1 MNSQIIDNLI
11 QFSEGALS
19 IAERAI
25 QERDTAVNKAA
36 ALGNDQVMLQKV
48 ASTRIDETLDAM
60 AAANFV
66 PAQNREKLASMLA
79 THEGALNIVE
89 ALVYQSISPASV
101 GEPVA
106 RTMKVAGASGDSDD
120 TGGELAMFAKLV
132 RDGFN

>member
-19 IAERAI
+19 IAERAV
-25 QERDTAVNKAA
+25 QERDVAVNKTA
-36 ALGNDQVMLQKV
+36 ALGNDQVTLQKV
-48 ASTRIDETLDAM
+48 AASRVDETLETM
-60 AAANFV
+60 TSANLV

-79 THEGALNIVE
+79 THEGALSIVE
-89 ALVYQSISPASV
+89 ALVYQSVSPASV

-106 RTMKVAGASGDSDD
+106 RTTKVASAFGDSDD